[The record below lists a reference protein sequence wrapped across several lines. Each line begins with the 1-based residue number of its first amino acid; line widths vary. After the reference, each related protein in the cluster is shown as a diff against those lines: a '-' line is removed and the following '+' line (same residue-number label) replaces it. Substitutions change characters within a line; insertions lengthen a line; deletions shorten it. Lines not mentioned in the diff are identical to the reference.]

1 METDYARIERAIQY
15 LEANYKSQPNL
26 ASIADHIHLSPFH
39 FERLF
44 KRWAGVTPKQFVHFL
59 TLHHAKDM
67 LSQAHS
73 VLETAYA
80 SGLSSGSRL
89 HDLFVKIEGMT
100 PGEYKAG
107 GASLSIRYGF
117 RDTLFGCCFMAA
129 TDRGICSMSFNPAN
143 EKQRVIEAL
152 KAQWPKATLLEDE
165 SAIAPLVDQIFDKE
179 MPDAPFHLHVKGTNF
194 QMQVWQALLKIP
206 TGQVVAYEDLALS
219 INKPGATRAVSS
231 AVARNPVGFLI
242 PCHRVIRKSGHF
254 GQYHWGTARKKA
266 MIGWEASQEVAQTLE
281 NAAR

>member
-1 METDYARIERAIQY
+1 METDYGRIERAIQY
-15 LEANYKSQPNL
+15 LEANYKAQPNL
-26 ASIADHIHLSPFH
+26 ATIADHIHLSPFH

-67 LSQAHS
+67 LNQAHS

-107 GASLSIRYGF
+107 GASLTIRYGF
-117 RDTLFGCCFMAA
+117 RDTLFGNCFMAV
-129 TDRGICSMSFNPAN
+129 TDRGICSMSFNPDADRA
-143 EKQRVIEAL
+143 RVIQELQAKWPEASL
-152 KAQWPKATLLEDE
+152 QEDQA
-165 SAIAPLVDQIFDKE
+165 AIAPLVDQVFSSK
-179 MPDAPFHLHVKGTNF
+179 APEVPFKLHVKGTNF

-206 TGQVVAYEDLALS
+206 AGQVVAYEDLALS

-266 MIGWEASQEVAQTLE
+266 MIGWEASRELAQELEQT
-281 NAAR
+281 A

>member
-1 METDYARIERAIQY
+1 MDTDYGRIERAIQY
-15 LEANYKSQPNL
+15 LEANYKAQPNL
-26 ASIADHIHLSPFH
+26 ATIADHIHLSPFH

-67 LSQAHS
+67 LDQAHT
-73 VLETAYA
+73 VLDTAYE

-107 GASLSIRYGF
+107 GANLTIRYGF
-117 RDTLFGCCFMAA
+117 RETVFGCCFMAM
-129 TDRGICSMSFNPAN
+129 TERGICSMSFNPVADRT
-143 EKQRVIEAL
+143 RVIHEL
-152 KAQWPKATLLEDE
+152 QNQWPNATFVEDE
-165 SAIAPLVDQIFDKE
+165 TAIAPLVDQLFG
-179 MPDAPFHLHVKGTNF
+179 DATPATPFQLHVKGTNF
-194 QMQVWQALLKIP
+194 QIQVWQALLKIP
-206 TGQVVAYEDLALS
+206 PGQVVAYEDLARS
-219 INKPGATRAVSS
+219 INKPSATRAVSS

-266 MIGWEASQEVAQTLE
+266 MIGWEASRALVQQLE
-281 NAAR
+281 RAA